1 MQLTRI
7 EIIDRLKEILLAADE
22 RNRPLIE
29 NCTEDSNLLTDF
41 GFSSV
46 SMLYM
51 VISIEEVFQIQ
62 FDNVTVTDFETLGS
76 VVDYI
81 ENKLK

>member
-1 MQLTRI
+1 MSRT
-7 EIIDRLKEILLAADE
+7 EIIDRLKQILIASDE
-22 RNRPLIE
+22 KNRDKIE
-29 NCTEDSNLLTDF
+29 ACTEDAKLVADL

-51 VISIEEVFQIQ
+51 VISIEEDMGIL
-62 FDNVTVTDFETLGS
+62 FDNVGTSDFETLGS

-81 ENKLK
+81 EAKLK